1 MKFIV
6 IGIDD
11 DGRWMFAKEVSKI
24 LRNHWIYAG
33 GLRHHELVKGRLPE
47 GSRWIEV
54 KSPLEKTFEQF
65 AGLDEIVIFAS
76 GDPLFY
82 GLAGSIRRR
91 WPEVEV
97 EVYPYFSSLQMLAAR
112 VQMPYEDMRMVSL
125 TGRDWHELD
134 RALIERCG
142 KIGVLTDGVHTPQA
156 VAERMLAYGYSNY
169 RMYVGEHLGGEQE
182 RVLIGRME
190 EAVGKECRMPN
201 CLILEQREERKRPFG
216 IPDDALEHI
225 EGRENMMTKMPV
237 RLLDLSFLELRG
249 KRRLWDSGFCTGAVS
264 VEAKLQFPHIRVTA
278 FEQREECEALIAE
291 NARRF
296 GVPGIEVMMGDFLA
310 AELENLEMPD
320 AVFIGGHGGR
330 LSEMME
336 VLAAEMK
343 SGGVVVFNAVSE
355 ESLVLFRESAAKCGF
370 REGRMCRVVVDEHN
384 PVTVVS
390 AYLPE
395 Y

>member
-1 MKFIV
+1 
-6 IGIDD
+6 
-11 DGRWMFAKEVSKI
+11 MFAEYEKEM
-24 LRNHWIYAG
+24 
-33 GLRHHELVKGRLPE
+33 
-47 GSRWIEV
+47 EV
-54 KSPLEKTFEQF
+54 
-65 AGLDEIVIFAS
+65 VVFAS
-76 GDPLFY
+76 GDPLFF
-82 GLAGSIRRR
+82 GFAGTIKRRM
-91 WPEVEV
+91 PEADV

-237 RLLDLSFLELRG
+237 RLLALSLLDLRE
-249 KRRLWDSGFCTGAVS
+249 RRCLWDIGFCTGAVS
-264 VEAKLQFPHIRVTA
+264 VEAKLQFPHLRVVG
-278 FEQREECEALIAE
+278 FERCEERRELLEA
-291 NARRF
+291 NCRTY
-296 GVPGIEVMMGDFLA
+296 GVPGIEVRMGDFT
-310 AELENLEMPD
+310 EVNLEGLESPD
-320 AVFIGGHGGR
+320 AVFIGGHGGKLPR
-330 LSEMME
+330 MME
-336 VLAAEMK
+336 LLAGRMQR
-343 SGGVVVFNAVSE
+343 GGVVVFNSVSA
-355 ESLVLFRESAAKCGF
+355 ESLELFRASAQACGF
-370 REGRMCRVVVDEHN
+370 VEGKACRLTVDAHN
-384 PVTVVS
+384 PITVVS
-390 AYLPE
+390 VYLP
-395 Y
+395 

>member
-97 EVYPYFSSLQMLAAR
+97 EVYPYFSSLQMLAR
-112 VQMPYEDMRMVSL
+112 QVVMPYENLRMVSL
-125 TGRDWHELD
+125 TGRAWHEFD
-134 RALIERCG
+134 RALIERCAE
-142 KIGVLTDGVHTPQA
+142 IGVLTDRRHTPATIAQ
-156 VAERMLAYGYSNY
+156 RMLDYGFSNY
-169 RMYVGEHLGGEQE
+169 TMYVGEQMGNAEE
-182 RVLIGRME
+182 RVRELTLE
-190 EAVGKECRMPN
+190 EAAGMTFVRPN
-201 CLILEQREERKRPFG
+201 CLILRLTERRERPFG
-216 IPDDALEHI
+216 VEDGQLAGL
-225 EGRENMMTKMPV
+225 EGRPNMVTKMPV

-249 KRRLWDSGFCTGAVS
+249 KRRLWDIGFCTGAVS

-355 ESLVLFRESAAKCGF
+355 ESLALFRESAAKCGF
-370 REGRMCRVVVDEHN
+370 REGRVCRVVVDEHN